1 MGGGFNKSSDPVTE
15 PEYQVVSIPI
25 PEDANTNLNV
35 MCKFEKRVGRFY
47 EGFTV
52 ERTTE
57 EEAEDEDEDIAF
69 SQIN

>member
-1 MGGGFNKSSDPVTE
+1 MGGGFNESSDPVTE